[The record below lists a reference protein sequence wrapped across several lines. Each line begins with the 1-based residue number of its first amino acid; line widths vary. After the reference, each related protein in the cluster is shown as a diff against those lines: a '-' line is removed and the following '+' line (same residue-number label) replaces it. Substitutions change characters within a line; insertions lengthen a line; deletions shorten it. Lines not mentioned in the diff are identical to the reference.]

1 MFRHAHRALEHAQL
15 AARASLLWDEMTD
28 QLPHIEQPLLARI
41 GALHTMPSRNALA
54 PLEQS
59 LAATE
64 HDYDVLSAGA
74 IAQRWPGLSIQPPIA
89 LLDPRGGRIEAA
101 AAIRALRDDLADDIV
116 LGRVDGIELDGAD
129 VRLRTG
135 SATLTARSVVVC
147 AGIDTPRLV
156 GPAGLSIEMDRPLAA
171 TRLTFR
177 PVAGETPDMPC
188 VHERGGSLPE
198 PISYLFPGEWGGVS
212 LGLPSLPEMLTQSLL
227 RRIERVLTDALP
239 GVEWVREAEVAARV
253 EVLDDANHDRIEVHR
268 AGQVWAVA
276 GWNLFK
282 HAPAVGEGIAALL
295 AGQPAPLL
303 ERLPGERS
311 GDLAAADARR
321 TSG

>member
-1 MFRHAHRALEHAQL
+1 MFRHAHRSLEHAQL
-15 AARASLLWDEMTD
+15 AAHASLLWDEMAG
-28 QLPHIEQPLLARI
+28 QLPHVEQPLLARI
-41 GALHTMPSRNALA
+41 GALHTMPNRNDLA

-64 HDYDVLSAGA
+64 RDYEVLTTGSL
-74 IAQRWPGLSIQPPIA
+74 AQRWPGLWIEPPIA

-116 LGRVDGIELDGAD
+116 FGRIDEVAPDGAE

-135 SATLTARSVVVC
+135 SVTLTARSVVVC
-147 AGIDTPRLV
+147 AGLDTPQLV
-156 GPAGLSIEMDRPLAA
+156 KPAGIGIQMDRPLAA

-177 PVAGETPDMPC
+177 PLAGETPDIPC
-188 VHERGGSLPE
+188 IHERGGSLPE
-198 PISYLFPGEWGGVS
+198 TISYLFPGEWGGVS
-212 LGLPSLPEMLTQSLL
+212 IGLPSLPEMLTQSLL
-227 RRIERVLTDALP
+227 RRIEGVLTHALP
-239 GVEWVREAEVAARV
+239 GAEWVREAEVAARV
-253 EVLDDANHDRIEVHR
+253 EVLDDADHDRIEVHR